1 MKNFLIPTRLT
12 SDTVAAVKT
21 AINHSKNENA
31 KIILFFV
38 TDEIDSFSAAQYLRE
53 QDSQITLKE
62 LDVLDNCRDLIEKFP
77 NCKLEF
83 KRQSGI
89 SGPLLKNFLQFYS
102 VDLILLT
109 KSVITSKKSVHT
121 NLVHLIENQKT
132 PILRLINDHST
143 QLNKAIYL
151 ENAYSRLNI
160 NDVQQYMQDQFPSQK
175 ISQVLKKDQETSEY
189 INSLLIEVLSKN
201 DIDFVIE
208 TRTSERSKIKSK
220 KQSGLNQHLDIPILS
235 LHEETV

>member
-12 SDTVAAVKT
+12 PDTIAAVKT

-31 KIILFFV
+31 KIILFLV
-38 TDEIDSFSAAQYLRE
+38 SEEINSYSAAQLLRI
-53 QDSQITLKE
+53 QDSQITYKE
-62 LDVLDNCRDLIEKFP
+62 VNVLDACRDLIEKFP

-89 SGPLLKNFLQFYS
+89 TAPLLKNLLQFHS

-109 KSVITSKKSVHT
+109 KSVITSKKTVHT
-121 NLVHLIENQKT
+121 NLVQIIENQKT
-132 PILRLINDHST
+132 PILRLINDNT
-143 QLNKAIYL
+143 TRLNKAIYL

-160 NDVQQYMQDQFPSQK
+160 DDIQQYMQDQFPLQK
-175 ISQVLKKDQETSEY
+175 ISQVLKKEQETSEY
-189 INSLLIEVLSKN
+189 IHFLLKEVLSKN

-208 TRTSERSKIKSK
+208 TRTSERLKIKNK
-220 KQSGLNQHLDIPILS
+220 KQSQLNQHFDIPILS

>member
-12 SDTVAAVKT
+12 PDTIAAVQT
-21 AINHSKNENA
+21 AINHSKNGNA

-38 TDEIDSFSAAQYLRE
+38 SDEINSFSAAEYLRE
-53 QDSQITLKE
+53 HGSQITHKE
-62 LDVLDNCRDLIEKFP
+62 LDVLDNCRDLLEHFP

-89 SGPLLKNFLQFYS
+89 TAPLLKNFLQFHS

-109 KSVITSKKSVHT
+109 KSIITSKKTVHS
-121 NLVHLIENQKT
+121 NLVQIIENQKT
-132 PILRLINDHST
+132 PILRLINDNST
-143 QLNKAIYL
+143 KLKKAIYL
-151 ENAYSRLNI
+151 ENSLSRLNI
-160 NDVQQYMQDQFPSQK
+160 DDIQQYMQDQFPLQK
-175 ISQVLKKDQETSEY
+175 ISQVLKKEQETAEY
-189 INSLLIEVLSKN
+189 INLLLSKVLKEN

-208 TRTSERSKIKSK
+208 TRTSERSKIKNK
-220 KQSGLNQHLDIPILS
+220 KQSEINQHLDIPVLS

>member
-12 SDTVAAVKT
+12 PDTISAVQT
-21 AINHSKNENA
+21 AINHSKNGNA

-38 TDEIDSFSAAQYLRE
+38 TDEINSFSSAQYLRE
-53 QDSQITLKE
+53 QDSQITFKE
-62 LDVLDNCRDLIEKFP
+62 LDVLDNCLDLIGNFP
-77 NCKLEF
+77 NCKIEF

-89 SGPLLKNFLQFYS
+89 TSPLLKNFLQFHS

-109 KSVITSKKSVHT
+109 KSIITSKKSVYT
-121 NLVHLIENQKT
+121 NLVQIIENQKT
-132 PILRLINDHST
+132 PILRLINDYST

-160 NDVQQYMQDQFPSQK
+160 DDIQQYMQQQFPLQK
-175 ISQVLKKDQETSEY
+175 ISQVLKKEQETSEY
-189 INSLLIEVLSKN
+189 INSLLTEILAKN
-201 DIDFVIE
+201 DVDFVIE
-208 TRTSERSKIKSK
+208 TRTSDRSKVKYK
-220 KQSGLNQHLDIPILS
+220 RHNKLNNHLEIPVLS

>member
-1 MKNFLIPTRLT
+1 MKNFLIPTLLT
-12 SDTVAAVKT
+12 PDTIAAVKT

-31 KIILFFV
+31 KIILFLV
-38 TDEIDSFSAAQYLRE
+38 TDEINSFSAAQYLRE
-53 QDSQITLKE
+53 QDSLITHKE

-89 SGPLLKNFLQFYS
+89 TSPLLKNFLQFHS
-102 VDLILLT
+102 VDLVLLT
-109 KSVITSKKSVHT
+109 NSVITSKKTVHT
-121 NLVHLIENQKT
+121 NLVQILENQKT
-132 PILRLINDHST
+132 PILRLISDHTT

-160 NDVQQYMQDQFPSQK
+160 DDIQHYMQDQFPLQK
-175 ISQVLKKDQETSEY
+175 ISQVLKKEQETSEY
-189 INSLLIEVLSKN
+189 INSLLKEVLSKN

-208 TRTSERSKIKSK
+208 TRSSERSKIKSK
-220 KQSGLNQHLDIPILS
+220 KQNQLNQHFDIPVLS

>member
-12 SDTVAAVKT
+12 PDTIAAVKT

-31 KIILFFV
+31 KIILFLV
-38 TDEIDSFSAAQYLRE
+38 TDEINSFSAAQYLRE
-53 QDSQITLKE
+53 QDSQITHKE
-62 LDVLDNCRDLIEKFP
+62 LDVLDNCRDLIEKFS

-89 SGPLLKNFLQFYS
+89 TSPLLKNFLQFHS
-102 VDLILLT
+102 VDLVLLT
-109 KSVITSKKSVHT
+109 NSVITSKKTVHS
-121 NLVHLIENQKT
+121 NLVHILENQKI
-132 PILRLINDHST
+132 PILRLISDHTT

-160 NDVQQYMQDQFPSQK
+160 DDIQHYMQDQFPLQK
-175 ISQVLKKDQETSEY
+175 ISQVLKKEQETSEY
-189 INSLLIEVLSKN
+189 INSLLKEVLSKN

-208 TRTSERSKIKSK
+208 TRSSERLKIKNK
-220 KQSGLNQHLDIPILS
+220 KQNQLNQHFDIPVLS

>member
-12 SDTVAAVKT
+12 PDTIAAVQT

-31 KIILFFV
+31 KIILFLV
-38 TDEIDSFSAAQYLRE
+38 TDEINSFSAAQYLRE
-53 QDSQITLKE
+53 QDSQITYKE
-62 LDVLDNCRDLIEKFP
+62 LDVLDNCRDLIEQFP

-89 SGPLLKNFLQFYS
+89 TGPLLKNLLQFYS

-109 KSVITSKKSVHT
+109 KSIVTSKKSVHT
-121 NLVHLIENQKT
+121 NLVTIIENQKT
-132 PILRLINDHST
+132 PILRLINDSTT

-151 ENAYSRLNI
+151 ENAFSRLNI
-160 NDVQQYMQDQFPSQK
+160 DDIQQYMQNQFPLQK
-175 ISQVLKKDQETSEY
+175 ISQVLKKEQETSEY
-189 INSLLIEVLSKN
+189 INSLLTEILSKN
-201 DIDFVIE
+201 DIDFLIE
-208 TRTSERSKIKSK
+208 TRTSERSKIKK
-220 KQSGLNQHLDIPILS
+220 KNQSAVNQNFDIPVLS

>member
-12 SDTVAAVKT
+12 PDTIAAVKT
-21 AINHSKNENA
+21 AINHSENGNT

-53 QDSQITLKE
+53 QDSQITHKE
-62 LDVLDNCRDLIEKFP
+62 LDVLDSCRDLIKHFP

-89 SGPLLKNFLQFYS
+89 SSPLFKNFLQFHS

-109 KSVITSKKSVHT
+109 KSIVTSKKSVHT
-121 NLVHLIENQKT
+121 NLVQSIENQKT
-132 PILRLINDHST
+132 PILRLINDST
-143 QLNKAIYL
+143 IQLNKAIYL
-151 ENAYSRLNI
+151 ENAFSRLNI
-160 NDVQQYMQDQFPSQK
+160 DDVQQYMQDQFPLQK
-175 ISQVLKKDQETSEY
+175 ISQVLKKEQETSEY
-189 INSLLIEVLSKN
+189 INFLLTEVLSKN

-208 TRTSERSKIKSK
+208 TRTSERSKIKNK
-220 KQSGLNQHLDIPILS
+220 KQNGLNQHFDIPVLS

>member
-12 SDTVAAVKT
+12 PDTVAAVET

-31 KIILFFV
+31 KIILFYV
-38 TDEIDSFSAAQYLRE
+38 CGEIDSFSAAQYLRE
-53 QDSQITLKE
+53 QDSQISHKE
-62 LDVLDNCRDLIEKFP
+62 LDVLDNCRDLIADFP
-77 NCKLEF
+77 NCKIEF

-89 SGPLLKNFLQFYS
+89 TAPLLKNFLQLHS

-109 KSVITSKKSVHT
+109 KSVITSKKTVHT
-121 NLVHLIENQKT
+121 HLIQIIENQKI
-132 PILRLINDHST
+132 PILRLINHNNT

-151 ENAYSRLNI
+151 ESTFSRLNI
-160 NDVQQYMQDQFPSQK
+160 DDIQQYMQHQFPLQK
-175 ISQVLKKDQETSEY
+175 ISQVLKKEHETSEY
-189 INSLLIEVLSKN
+189 IHFLLKEVLSKN

-208 TRTSERSKIKSK
+208 TRTSERSTIKNR
-220 KQSGLNQHLDIPILS
+220 KQNQLNQHFDIPILS

>member
-12 SDTVAAVKT
+12 SDTISAVKT
-21 AINHSKNENA
+21 AINHSKNGNT
-31 KIILFFV
+31 KIILFLV

-53 QDSQITLKE
+53 QDSQITHKE
-62 LDVLDNCRDLIEKFP
+62 MDVLDNCRDLIELFP

-89 SGPLLKNFLQFYS
+89 SSPLLKNFLHLHS

-109 KSVITSKKSVHT
+109 KSIITSKKSVHI
-121 NLVHLIENQKT
+121 NLIHSIENQKI
-132 PILRLINDHST
+132 PILRLINDSTT

-151 ENAYSRLNI
+151 ENAFSRLNI
-160 NDVQQYMQDQFPSQK
+160 DDIQQYMHDQFPLQK
-175 ISQVLKKDQETSEY
+175 ISQVLKKEQETSEY
-189 INSLLIEVLSKN
+189 TNLLLNDILSKN

-208 TRTSERSKIKSK
+208 TRTSERSKIKK
-220 KQSGLNQHLDIPILS
+220 KNELNQHFEIPVLS